1 MKFGLMYEIGM
12 ANPDQPGI
20 EQQRYQETL
29 AQVELADE
37 VGFDYFWSVEHHF
50 LKGFSHCSAPE
61 VLYGAV
67 SQRTKRIRIG
77 HAVALLPGQYNH
89 PVRVAERVA
98 VLDILS
104 NGRAD
109 LSTGRSTTLIEMEGF
124 QVDPEETRAQWLE
137 AINMI
142 PRMWTED
149 PFSHEGHYYKIPP
162 RSVVPKP
169 VQKPHPPLWIAG
181 GQPASFKPAGE
192 MGLGMMCF
200 SIPGFDELGARI
212 KSYREGLENAK
223 PVGKFI
229 NDQFAATVLV
239 HCAESDQE
247 AREVAG
253 PEAMWFLSMAA
264 ALYDPWKGREVPDS
278 YKHHVEAINSER
290 VDRTLDD
297 QIRAGAFAFGNPDTV
312 SRILEDHEK
321 LGVDQIMCIM
331 QIGELS
337 HQRIMNSIKLFG
349 RYVIPHFQQ
358 KAAEAR

>member
-1 MKFGLMYEIGM
+1 MPSDLRWGIGVPQIF
-12 ANPDQPGI
+12 PDGPI
-20 EQQRYQETL
+20 DMSLVRRWIPRAEQL
-29 AQVELADE
+29 
-37 VGFDYFWSVEHHF
+37 GFDSLWTMEGITGDLPTLEPVTLLSYM
-50 LKGFSHCSAPE
+50 SA
-61 VLYGAV
+61 L
-67 SQRTKRIRIG
+67 T
-77 HAVALLPGQYNH
+77 
-89 PVRVAERVA
+89 ERVKLGVSVIIA
-98 VLDILS
+98 PHRNPVQLAKALGSLDTI
-104 NGRAD
+104 NDGRLIVGIGLGHQVMSDTFGISAD
-109 LSTGRSTTLIEMEGF
+109 HRVSRFVEIMDVMKAL
-124 QVDPEETRAQWLE
+124 
-137 AINMI
+137 
-142 PRMWTED
+142 WTETEAKYSGR
-149 PFSHEGHYYKIPP
+149 FWQLEGTKME
-162 RSVVPKP
+162 PKP

-212 KSYREGLENAK
+212 NSYREGLENAK

-312 SRILEDHEK
+312 SRILEEHEK

-358 KAAEAR
+358 KAAEAH